1 MSKAG
6 ITSNRRRL
14 YEKVKG
20 MQHLGKSDK
29 EISQVL
35 SITPLTI
42 QYLANLFRKD
52 ESIEM
57 NKLSG
62 DQEQR
67 KELVY
72 EMLQAGKS
80 YAEISEM
87 LQISIGRVRQI
98 VHRHAWNLRQP
109 KSDASAKL

>member
-6 ITSNRRRL
+6 IMGNRRRL

-20 MQHLGKSDK
+20 MQQVGKSDK
-29 EISQVL
+29 EIAQML

-42 QYLANLFRKD
+42 QYLANLFQKG
-52 ESIEM
+52 ESIEVS
-57 NKLSG
+57 KLSG
-62 DQEQR
+62 DQGQR
-67 KELVY
+67 TELVF

-87 LQISIGRVRQI
+87 LQISIGRIRQI
-98 VHRHAWNLRQP
+98 VHRHAWSLRQP
-109 KSDASAKL
+109 KAEATAKH